1 MIPRTERLF
10 RLGLHGMPAL
20 LFAAVFVIFGIFSP
34 RFVEYQS
41 LENIVKQASYVG
53 ILSVGMTF
61 VLLTG
66 GIDLSIGSNMYL
78 SGVTAGLLI
87 QRYDLPAWAAL
98 AACLIVGTLFG
109 MVNAVL
115 ITRLRIIPFVATLAT
130 WALGKG
136 LGQMLTQSQEV
147 VFSAGVTGLG
157 SQEILGLPCPIWIF
171 AAVTAAAWTFLHRT
185 PMGRQIYAVGF
196 DREIARRAG
205 IRTDRALAISYVA
218 CGTLAALGGFVSV
231 AQLGNINA
239 GFGDKAEFEAIAA
252 AVLGGV
258 SLFGGIG
265 SVFPGT
271 VLGVVMI
278 KMINTGLVSAQV
290 DPYLQPLASAGILF
304 AAVLLDSIRKGQLVR
319 MNRRTIRVEEEGN

>member
-1 MIPRTERLF
+1 MTGETIIRWALRYEPL
-10 RLGLHGMPAL
+10 L
-20 LFAAVFVIFGIFSP
+20 LFAVVFALFGIFSP
-34 RFVEYQS
+34 RFIEYQS
-41 LENIVKQASYVG
+41 MENIVKQASYVG

-78 SGVTAGLLI
+78 SGVTAGFLI
-87 QRYDLPAWAAL
+87 QQFHIPAWAAL
-98 AACLIVGTLFG
+98 GACLLTGMMFG
-109 MVNAVL
+109 AVNAVL
-115 ITRLRIIPFVATLAT
+115 IIRMKIIPFVATLGT
-130 WALGKG
+130 WAIGKG
-136 LGQMLTQSQEV
+136 LGQLMTKSREV
-147 VFSAGVTGLG
+147 VFPNSITGLG
-157 SQEILGLPCPIWIF
+157 STEFLGLPSPIWIF
-171 AAVTAAAWTFLHRT
+171 GGVTAAACVLLHHT

-205 IRTDRALAISYVA
+205 IRTERALAISYVA
-218 CGTLAALGGFVSV
+218 CGLLAALGGFVSV

-258 SLFGGIG
+258 SLFGGTG

-271 VLGVVMI
+271 VMGVVMI

-290 DPYLQPLASAGILF
+290 DPYLQPLASASILF
-304 AAVLLDSIRKGQLVR
+304 IAVLLDSIRKGQLAKL
-319 MNRRTIRVEEEGN
+319 NRRTIRGEEERR